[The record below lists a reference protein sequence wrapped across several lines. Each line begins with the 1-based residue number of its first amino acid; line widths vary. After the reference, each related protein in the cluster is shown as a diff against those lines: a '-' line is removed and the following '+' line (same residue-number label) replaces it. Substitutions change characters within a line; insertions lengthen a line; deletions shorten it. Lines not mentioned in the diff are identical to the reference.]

1 VIGILNIWK
10 INGVKMK
17 NKDFFFAMLIS
28 LLVGL
33 TIVGLTNKSKKELT
47 TLTITDTTSQDFY
60 KKSLDSFFFDHS
72 KIPDE

>member
-1 VIGILNIWK
+1 
-10 INGVKMK
+10 MK

-33 TIVGLTNKSKKELT
+33 TIVGLTNKNEKELPT
-47 TLTITDTTSQDFY
+47 PASVDSTSEDYY

-72 KIPDE
+72 RIPDE

>member
-1 VIGILNIWK
+1 
-10 INGVKMK
+10 MK

-33 TIVGLTNKSKKELT
+33 TIVGLTNKNEKELPT
-47 TLTITDTTSQDFY
+47 PSPIDSTSKDYY

>member
-1 VIGILNIWK
+1 LNTWRK
-10 INGVKMK
+10 NGAKMK

-47 TLTITDTTSQDFY
+47 TPTITDTTSQDFY

-72 KIPDE
+72 RIPDE

>member
-1 VIGILNIWK
+1 
-10 INGVKMK
+10 MK

-33 TIVGLTNKSKKELT
+33 TIAELTNESKKELT
-47 TLTITDTTSQDFY
+47 TPTITDTTSQDFY